1 MLYYKALDKEI
12 DVILKS
18 FNKEDLS
25 LWLKLKLKREFKEK
39 DMQKF
44 PLKNTIEEWLDKNG
58 NPEIEKQ
65 VELEAK
71 LLEEFEMLEGIPF
84 NMFEEKELHRFE
96 RFKKNR

>member
-1 MLYYKALDKEI
+1 MLDYKALDKEI

-18 FNKEDLS
+18 FNKENLS

-44 PLKNTIEEWLDKNG
+44 PLKNTIKEWLDKNG
-58 NPEIEKQ
+58 NPKIGKQ

-71 LLEEFEMLEGIPF
+71 LIEEEFRHQKL
-84 NMFEEKELHRFE
+84 KQ
-96 RFKKNR
+96 